1 MALHLV
7 TGGAGF
13 IGSHLAAG
21 LIAAGHQ
28 VRILDNLSTG
38 NRDNLRDIADR
49 IEFQT
54 GDITDD
60 AALAAAMRGVDCVFH
75 CAALASVPRSVVE
88 PLATHLACATGTLQ
102 VLNQARL
109 CGVRRVV
116 YSASSSAYG
125 DQPTPR
131 KKESDLPL
139 PLSPYAAAKL
149 AGELYATAAYRT
161 YGLETVSLRYFNV
174 FGPRQDPN
182 GPYAAVIPKFISA
195 IVNRERPTIFG
206 DGKQT
211 RDFTHVANVVA
222 ANMRAAEAP
231 GVAGR
236 VFNVGSGEALDLL
249 TLLDK
254 LGAILGAKIEPI
266 FEPARVGDVRDSLA
280 DVSAAREVLGY
291 TPQVG
296 IDEGLRQTAA
306 WFQQNAAGR

>member
-1 MALHLV
+1 MALNLI

-21 LIAAGHQ
+21 LIEAGHQ

-38 NRDNLRDIADR
+38 NRDNLRAVAER
-49 IEFQT
+49 IEFLT
-54 GDITDD
+54 GDVNDE
-60 AALAAAMRGVDCVFH
+60 AALAAAVRGVDCVFH
-75 CAALASVPRSVVE
+75 VAALASVPRSVAE

-102 VLNQARL
+102 VLHQARL
-109 CGVRRVV
+109 AGVRRVV

-131 KKESDLPL
+131 KRETDLPV

-149 AGELYATAAYRT
+149 AGELYATAFWRS

-174 FGPRQDPN
+174 FGARQDPN

-195 IVNRERPTIFG
+195 IVSGERPVIFG

-231 GVAGR
+231 NVAGR
-236 VFNVGSGEALDLL
+236 VFNVGSGEALDLI

-254 LGAILGAKIEPI
+254 LSVILGKKVEPI

-280 DVSAAREVLGY
+280 DVTAAREVLGY
-291 TPQVG
+291 VPKVG
-296 IDEGLRQTAA
+296 IDEGLQLTAA
-306 WFQQNAAGR
+306 WFQANSRK